1 MSHARFLELAGR
13 INDLL
18 NAASI
23 LAWDSRT
30 MMPASGA
37 ATRGQQIATLT
48 VAARDLLC
56 SDAMRHALDAA
67 EADAAVAQGSAVAD
81 MVAQVRAAQDYH
93 DRIPADLVQRRN
105 LLAVTAHEVWA
116 EAAREKDFRI
126 FAPALTEMVEI
137 CRAWADAAGY
147 DAHPYDA
154 LLTMYEQG
162 NTVAGL
168 DRLLGQLRDHIV
180 PLARR
185 VHDAPQPD
193 DSFLFGNF
201 DAARQRQVAA
211 DLAQR
216 IGYDLSR
223 GRIDTA
229 LHPFEISFT
238 RDDVRL
244 TTWVSPKSLSKALFT
259 TLHEAGHGIYEQNI
273 DPAYTRTPLATDLIL
288 LYAVGGVSF
297 GMHESQSRLWENH
310 VGRSRAFWDRHYGT
324 LRDAFP
330 EALGDV
336 SVGQFW
342 RGINRSA
349 PGTHRTH
356 ADELTYDLHVIFRTE
371 IERDLIAG
379 TMPVAEVRDAWNAAT
394 EAALGVS
401 VPDDSEGVL
410 QDVHW
415 ATGQFGTFCNYT
427 VGNVVAAQL
436 FETASADPAIAAGL
450 AQAEY
455 GPLREWLREHV
466 MRHGRRHIR
475 DELLTR
481 ATGRPIDPEPYLAH
495 LSRRFGEVYQLDHL

>member
-1 MSHARFLELAGR
+1 
-13 INDLL
+13 
-18 NAASI
+18 
-23 LAWDSRT
+23 

-56 SDAMRHALDAA
+56 SDAMRRALDGA
-67 EADAAVAQGSAVAD
+67 EASVARDPFTAEAA
-81 MVAQVRAAQDYH
+81 MVAQVRAAQIYH
-93 DRIPADLVQRRN
+93 DQIPAALVQKRN

-116 EAAREKDFRI
+116 EATREKNFAI
-126 FAPALTEMVEI
+126 FAPALTEMVEV

-147 DAHPYDA
+147 DDHPYDA
-154 LLTMYEQG
+154 LLTTYEQG

-168 DRLLGQLRDHIV
+168 SQLLGRLRDHIV
-180 PLARR
+180 PLARE
-185 VHDAPQPD
+185 VHAAPQPD
-193 DSFLFGNF
+193 DTFLFGTF
-201 DAARQRQVAA
+201 DPAHQRQVASA
-211 DLAQR
+211 LAAE

-238 RDDVRL
+238 REDVRL
-244 TTWVSPKSLSKALFT
+244 TTWVSSKSLTKAIFT

-273 DPAYTRTPLATDLIL
+273 DPAYTRTPMATDLIL

-310 VGRSRAFWDRHYGT
+310 VGRSRAFWDRHFGT

-330 EALGDV
+330 DQLRSVDV
-336 SVGQFW
+336 DSFW
-342 RGINRSA
+342 RAINRSA
-349 PGTHRTH
+349 PGTQRTH

-379 TMPVAEVRDAWNAAT
+379 TLSVAEVRDAWNDAT

-401 VPDDSEGVL
+401 VPNDAEGVL

-436 FETASADPAIAAGL
+436 FKTAAGEPDVAAGL
-450 AQAEY
+450 AQADY
-455 GPLREWLREHV
+455 GPLRGWLREHV
-466 MRHGRRHIR
+466 MRHGRRYIR
-475 DELLTR
+475 DELLTK
-481 ATGRPIDPEPYLAH
+481 ATGRPIDPAPYLAH
-495 LSRRFGEVYQLDHL
+495 LTRRFGEAYGLHSARDLAISTQGSR

>member
-1 MSHARFLELAGR
+1 MSRAKFLELSGR

-37 ATRGQQIATLT
+37 ETRGQQIATLT

-67 EADAAVAQGSAVAD
+67 EAEVANTPGTAEAA
-81 MVAQVRAAQDYH
+81 MVEQVRAAQTYH
-93 DRIPADLVQRRN
+93 DRIPVALVQQRN

-116 EAAREKDFRI
+116 GATREKDFAI
-126 FAPALTEMVEI
+126 FAPALTEMVEV

-147 DAHPYDA
+147 EKHPYDA
-154 LLTMYEQG
+154 LLTTYEQG

-168 DRLLGQLRDHIV
+168 DQLLGRLRDHVV
-180 PLARR
+180 PLARE
-185 VHDAPQPD
+185 VHAAPQPD
-193 DSFLFGNF
+193 DSFLFGSF
-201 DAARQRQVAA
+201 DPARQRQVASA
-211 DLAQR
+211 LAQQ

-238 RDDVRL
+238 REDVRL
-244 TTWVSPKSLSKALFT
+244 TTWVSPKSLSKAIFT

-273 DPAYTRTPLATDLIL
+273 DPAFTRTPLATDLIL

-310 VGRSRAFWDRHYGT
+310 VGRSRAFWARHYGT

-330 EALGDV
+330 DQLGSV
-336 SVGQFW
+336 SVEQFW
-342 RGINRSA
+342 RAINRSA

-379 TMPVAEVRDAWNAAT
+379 TLPVAEVRDAWNDAT
-394 EAALGVS
+394 KAALGVS
-401 VPDDSEGVL
+401 VPDDAEGVL

-436 FETASADPAIAAGL
+436 FETAANESDVAAGL
-450 AQAEY
+450 AQADY
-455 GPLREWLREHV
+455 TPLRGWLREHV

-475 DELLTR
+475 DELLTK
-481 ATGRPIDPEPYLAH
+481 ATGRPIDPAPYLAH
-495 LSRRFGEVYQLDHL
+495 LTRRFGEVYDLN